1 MLGKGIDNK
10 KIASLLDISEKTV
23 SYHLTNI
30 FAKIEAK
37 SRLEAAI
44 WAKDNLSDDLE

>member
-1 MLGKGIDNK
+1 MDNK

-23 SYHLTNI
+23 AFHLTSI
-30 FAKIEAK
+30 FEKLGVK

-44 WAKDNLSDDLE
+44 WAKDHLSDDLEEFPG